1 MRKLLNILAA
11 ATLAATPALT
21 ASCKTKAKS
30 AEDKYK
36 DSSVENLPN
45 GPLKSKILQTTLF
58 TKATIANRHENLNT
72 YTPSMLQMLMRL
84 PDSYKDKDGNIVD
97 IDYYRGKYLNK
108 NNGMPLTTLSS
119 NYDYMNLLDNEL
131 YNTEKQTKK
140 KISDYSDKDPLP
152 SIPNLTKNSN
162 MLNYWY
168 DGGPLSNYSIVK
180 EILPTKCDDKRINQ
194 NIVDA
199 CNKAI
204 FEMPRTT
211 YFYNFN
217 MDYSPMATK
226 DIKFDT
232 DTNQNFIINNQKFAA
247 GGPFKTAQK
256 SEEQDKL
263 SIILQLISMA
273 DMFTDRSQSKTYIN
287 QLNKFLALSGDS
299 DGTFMGSILG
309 AIYYQIFASPKL
321 PNDPTKENA
330 NYTFA
335 KFGVTKALQLLRKDS
350 TERQAIKQKIDV
362 FFDAQSQVFS
372 DLLAVRP
379 MQPGLD
385 LNKPEGQYK
394 NRDAMWN
401 GKTPNLR
408 LVDLLFKKDASTKSL
423 AELFTDFGEYLDDL
437 YTKADVECQEEAN
450 NSISSFLKLAA
461 NVVTP
466 GFKVV
471 LQSMSKMM
479 LSKSEGGLGT
489 LSVNDINRFAVALSK
504 GILQSANALTE
515 VSKLPWSEATDQE
528 QNQTKITQLLTGS
541 DDPSTPTKDS
551 FMDLAFTW
559 FNDSTQPVRAL
570 LNKLY
575 FDPDSETRKDL
586 LAINNA
592 LYEYS
597 NNLLLGANWNISNGQ
612 LEENKLS
619 YDIEYKG
626 TGDADVVANLD
637 LHQNWYIPKS
647 EIKTY
652 QDLNAA
658 YLNALGNRDLDWFMK
673 YDGLGNNYQK
683 VHYKYKVTWMNINP
697 GDDSHQYWV
706 ISNIQWFAKDIS
718 GQWKRYYDA
727 IEND

>member
-11 ATLAATPALT
+11 ATLVATPALT
-21 ASCKTKAKS
+21 ASCKTKTKAV
-30 AEDKYK
+30 EDKYK

-58 TKATIANRHENLNT
+58 TKLTIANRHEILNT

-108 NNGMPLTTLSS
+108 NDGMPLTTLLS

-140 KISDYSDKDPLP
+140 KIPDYSDKDPLP
-152 SIPNLTKNSN
+152 TIPNLAENSN
-162 MLNYWY
+162 MLNYWF
-168 DGGPLSNYSIVK
+168 DGGPMSSYSTAK
-180 EILPTKCDDKRINQ
+180 EILPTKCDDNRINQ
-194 NIVDA
+194 NIIDA
-199 CNKAI
+199 CNKAM
-204 FEMPRTT
+204 FEMPRAT
-211 YFYNFN
+211 YFYNLN
-217 MDYSPMATK
+217 MDYNPVATK

-232 DTNQNFIINNQKFAA
+232 STNQNFLINNQKFET
-247 GGPFKTAQK
+247 GGPFKTTQK

-263 SIILQLISMA
+263 AIILQLILMA
-273 DMFTDRSQSKTYIN
+273 DMFTDRSQSKANIN
-287 QLNKFLALSGDS
+287 QLNKFLALSKDS

-330 NYTFA
+330 NYIFA
-335 KFGVTKALQLLRKDS
+335 KFGVTKALQLLGKDN
-350 TERQAIKQKIDV
+350 TERQAIQQKIDD
-362 FFDAQSQVFS
+362 FFTKQSQVFS
-372 DLLAVRP
+372 DLLKVKP
-379 MQPGLD
+379 MKPELD
-385 LNKPEGQYK
+385 LANPEDQYK

-401 GKTPNLR
+401 GKTPNLK
-408 LVDLLFKKDASTKSL
+408 LADLLFKKDDSTKSL

-437 YTKADVECQEEAN
+437 YTKADLERQREAN
-450 NSISSFLKLAA
+450 NSISSFLTLAA
-461 NVVTP
+461 NKVTP

-479 LSKSEGGLGT
+479 LSKSEDGLGT
-489 LSVNDINRFAVALSK
+489 LSVNDINRFVVALSK
-504 GILQSANALTE
+504 GILQSSNALTE
-515 VSKLPWSEATDQE
+515 VSKLPWSEASDQE
-528 QNQTKITQLLTGS
+528 QNQTKIAQLLTGS
-541 DDPSTPTKDS
+541 DDPSTPAKSS

-559 FNDSTQPVRAL
+559 FNDSAQPVRAL

-575 FDPDSETRKDL
+575 FDPNSETRKDL

-592 LYEYS
+592 LYDYS
-597 NNLLLGANWNISNGQ
+597 NTLLLGANWNISNAK

-619 YDIEYKG
+619 YDIEYQG
-626 TGDADVVANLD
+626 TGDADVAANLD
-637 LHQNWYIPKS
+637 LHQKWYVSKAD
-647 EIKTY
+647 IKTY

-658 YLNALGNRDLDWFMK
+658 YLNALGNHDLDWFMK

-706 ISNIQWFAKDIS
+706 ISNIQWFAKDSS
-718 GQWKRYYDA
+718 GQWKHYYDA

>member
-11 ATLAATPALT
+11 ATLVATPALT
-21 ASCKTKAKS
+21 ASCKTKTKTV
-30 AEDKYK
+30 EDKYK
-36 DSSVENLPN
+36 DLSVENLPN

-58 TKATIANRHENLNT
+58 TKLTIANRHENLNT

-97 IDYYRGKYLNK
+97 SDYYRGKYLNK

-119 NYDYMNLLDNEL
+119 NYEYMNLLDNEL

-140 KISDYSDKDPLP
+140 KIPDYSDKDRLP
-152 SIPNLTKNSN
+152 TIPNLAENSN
-162 MLNYWY
+162 MLNYWF
-168 DGGPLSNYSIVK
+168 DGGPMSSYSTAK
-180 EILPTKCDDKRINQ
+180 EILPTKCDDNRINQ
-194 NIVDA
+194 NIIDA
-199 CNKAI
+199 CNKAM
-204 FEMPRTT
+204 FEMPRVT
-211 YFYNFN
+211 YFYNLN
-217 MDYSPMATK
+217 MDYNPVATK

-232 DTNQNFIINNQKFAA
+232 STNQNFLINNQKFAT

-263 SIILQLISMA
+263 AIILQLISMTN
-273 DMFTDRSQSKTYIN
+273 MFTDRSQSKAYIN
-287 QLNKFLALSGDS
+287 QLNNFLALSKDS

-330 NYTFA
+330 NYIFA
-335 KFGVTKALQLLRKDS
+335 KFGLTKALQLLGKDN
-350 TERQAIKQKIDV
+350 TEKQAIQQKIDD
-362 FFDAQSQVFS
+362 FFTKQSQVFS
-372 DLLAVRP
+372 DLLAVKP
-379 MQPGLD
+379 M
-385 LNKPEGQYK
+385 KPELNLANPEDQYK

-401 GKTPNLR
+401 GKTPNLK
-408 LVDLLFKKDASTKSL
+408 LADLLFKKDDSTKSL

-437 YTKADVECQEEAN
+437 YTKADLERQEEAN
-450 NSISSFLKLAA
+450 NSISSFLTLAA
-461 NVVTP
+461 NKITP

-489 LSVNDINRFAVALSK
+489 LSVNDINRFVVALSK

-515 VSKLPWSEATDQE
+515 VSKLPWSEASDQE
-528 QNQTKITQLLTGS
+528 QNQTKIAQLLTGS
-541 DDPSTPTKDS
+541 DDPSTPAKGL

-559 FNDSTQPVRAL
+559 FNDSAQPVRAL

-575 FDPDSETRKDL
+575 FDPNSETRKDF

-592 LYEYS
+592 LYDYS
-597 NNLLLGANWNISNGQ
+597 NTLLLGANWNISNGK

-619 YDIEYKG
+619 YDIEYQG
-626 TGDADVVANLD
+626 TGDADVAANLD
-637 LHQNWYIPKS
+637 LHQKWYVSKAD
-647 EIKTY
+647 IKTY

-658 YLNALGNRDLDWFMK
+658 YLNALGNHDLDWFMK

-706 ISNIQWFAKDIS
+706 ISNIQWFAKDSS